1 MKVSSYMM
9 RVLHKKIKYEKHRMR
24 VLQELNVQNCTNEIN
39 FRKNITI
46 YKALKYCLG
55 ILRKKIPHPPFH
67 MEKERGAKV

>member
-1 MKVSSYMM
+1 
-9 RVLHKKIKYEKHRMR
+9 MR

-46 YKALKYCLG
+46 YKVLKYCLG

-67 MEKERGAKV
+67 MEKESGAKV